1 MIYPVALSF
10 LFHESSTALV
20 VVPVALNDATFAI
33 LVLAASLAYS
43 LYIVLP
49 AAVLYALTLK
59 GLARN
64 TTYSFRIKAFRTLN
78 GTTEFSEY
86 SSLKAATRK

>member
-20 VVPVALNDATFAI
+20 VVPVTLNDATFAI
-33 LVLAASLAYS
+33 LVLAASLVYS

-49 AAVLYALTLK
+49 AAVLYALTLNVYVVSAFSPFTVYVTVA
-59 GLARN
+59 LLLVFAICVHLPPLYCS
-64 TTYSFRIKAFRTLN
+64 TT
-78 GTTEFSEY
+78 
-86 SSLKAATRK
+86 